1 MIESLT
7 VLLVCQLAGEVLVGL
22 FQLPVPGP
30 VLGMV
35 LLFAGLLVRGR
46 VPQAMQTTAGTL
58 LSHFSLL
65 FVPAGVGIMLHL
77 GRLEDAWLAI
87 GVALVASTLIA
98 VAVTALAMLGLER
111 LAGGGRPSGGPGWT
125 GGDRP

>member
-7 VLLVCQLAGEVLVGL
+7 VLLLCQLAGEAMVGL
-22 FQLPVPGP
+22 SGLPVPGP

-46 VPQAMQTTAGTL
+46 VPPALQATSGTL
-58 LSHFSLL
+58 LSNFSLL

-87 GVALVASTLIA
+87 GLALLGSTGIA

-111 LAGGGRPSGGPGWT
+111 LARRGGPDDA
-125 GGDRP
+125 GDRR